1 MNLVKVILTIRNIL
15 KRLIPNSSTILLLFI
30 AIFLSF
36 IFISYKLLF
45 KNIYDNHSKN
55 QHLTFNLIQRE
66 GSDLLTKLLY
76 DYSKQRNTLLEK
88 HKLVLNYLENNSY
101 DISLDEIYK
110 NLNNSEKPFYNIYIT
125 DENLVIVNTTF
136 KPDLGFN
143 LSFAKETFD
152 KHKLKNEIGVSPPI
166 FEMYSM
172 KFFSFTD
179 SYLPKNDKRVL
190 QVGYVYEDLNQDL
203 KNLQE
208 LINQNK
214 DIKDSNAYLIFNDG
228 YVGDFVFKSI
238 KPHKPSL
245 EEVHKRLEDGKKL
258 SNSIK
263 DGEYR
268 IEFQNDSE
276 KYKTMYFMGKSP
288 IFDEA
293 KIVYSLTFDETEYIN
308 DLKLLDNV
316 MLLISLIGIVAIYIV
331 FRVRNKE
338 KLLNYKDKFIEHSVH
353 EIKTPLSVIKLNAQL
368 RNRNFGEDKYSLK
381 IEGAIKS
388 LENSYEDMVFLHTKE
403 KINYITEN
411 LNLKEILKDR
421 VKYFE
426 IIASSQNRKLQLK
439 TFDEYMVNMS
449 KIELFRLIDNN
460 LSNAIKYSK
469 VGSEIEILLE
479 KNELKFLSYGDKIKD
494 VENIFQ
500 KYTRENNSVGG
511 HGLGLSIVKDICLKY
526 KIGINVDSL
535 ENGLNIFSYKFN
547 CHNFDTSNK

>member
-1 MNLVKVILTIRNIL
+1 M

-45 KNIYDNHSKN
+45 KNIHDNHSKN

-66 GSDLLTKLLY
+66 GSNLLTKLLY
-76 DYSKQRNTLLEK
+76 EYSKQRNTLLEK
-88 HKLVLNYLENNSY
+88 HKLVLDYLENNSY
-101 DISLDEIYK
+101 DASLDEINK
-110 NLNNSEKPFYNIYIT
+110 TLNNSNTPCYNIYIT
-125 DENLVIVNTTF
+125 DENLVIANTTF

-152 KHKLKNEIGVSPPI
+152 KHKLDNVIGISPPI

-172 KFFSFTD
+172 QFFSFTD

-190 QVGYVYEDLNQDL
+190 QVGYVYKDLNQDL

-214 DIKDSNAYLIFNDG
+214 DIRESNAYLIFNDG
-228 YVGDFVFKSI
+228 YIGDFVFKSI
-238 KPHKPSL
+238 KAHKPTL
-245 EEVHKRLEDGKKL
+245 EEVNKRIENGKKL
-258 SNSIK
+258 SDSIN
-263 DGEYR
+263 DGEYK
-268 IEFQNDSE
+268 IEFKDDSE

-288 IFDEA
+288 IFDES

-308 DLKLLDNV
+308 DLKLLNNV

-338 KLLNYKDKFIEHSVH
+338 KLLSYKDKFIEHSVH

-388 LENSYEDMVFLHTKE
+388 LENSYEDMVFFT
-403 KINYITEN
+403 Y
-411 LNLKEILKDR
+411 
-421 VKYFE
+421 
-426 IIASSQNRKLQLK
+426 
-439 TFDEYMVNMS
+439 
-449 KIELFRLIDNN
+449 
-460 LSNAIKYSK
+460 
-469 VGSEIEILLE
+469 
-479 KNELKFLSYGDKIKD
+479 
-494 VENIFQ
+494 
-500 KYTRENNSVGG
+500 
-511 HGLGLSIVKDICLKY
+511 
-526 KIGINVDSL
+526 
-535 ENGLNIFSYKFN
+535 
-547 CHNFDTSNK
+547 

>member
-66 GSDLLTKLLY
+66 GSNLLTKLLY

-268 IEFQNDSE
+268 IEFQDDSE

-535 ENGLNIFSYKFN
+535 ANGLNIFSYKFN

>member
-1 MNLVKVILTIRNIL
+1 M

-66 GSDLLTKLLY
+66 GSNLLTKLLY

-88 HKLVLNYLENNSY
+88 HKLVLDYLENNSY
-101 DISLDEIYK
+101 DVSLDEIYK
-110 NLNNSEKPFYNIYIT
+110 NLNNSDTPFYNIYIT
-125 DENLVIVNTTF
+125 DENLVIANTTF

-152 KHKLKNEIGVSPPI
+152 KHKLNNVIGVSPPI

-172 KFFSFTD
+172 QFFSFTD

-190 QVGYVYEDLNQDL
+190 QVGYVYKDLNQDL

-238 KPHKPSL
+238 KSHKPSL
-245 EEVHKRLEDGKKL
+245 EEVNKRIEDGRKL
-258 SNSIK
+258 SNSIN
-263 DGEYR
+263 DGEYK
-268 IEFQNDSE
+268 IEFPDDSE

-293 KIVYSLTFDETEYIN
+293 KIVYSLTFDETEYLN
-308 DLKLLDNV
+308 DMKLLDNV

-338 KLLNYKDKFIEHSVH
+338 KLLSYKDKFIEHSVH

-403 KINYITEN
+403 KINYINED
-411 LNLKEILKDR
+411 LNLKEILLDR

-439 TFDEYMVNMS
+439 LSNEYIVTMS

-460 LSNAIKYSK
+460 LSNAIKYSN
-469 VGSEIEILLE
+469 VGSEIKILLE
-479 KNELKFLSYGDKIKD
+479 KNELKFLSYGNKIKD

-535 ENGLNIFSYKFN
+535 ANGLNIFSYKFN